1 MVPVD
6 PFGGAVVLLE
16 VPATLCV
23 EHGMEATIAED
34 SLWACSVA
42 LFPDNY
48 IASPSL
54 ASSRLGQK
62 CF

>member
-6 PFGGAVVLLE
+6 PFGGAVVLLK

-48 IASPSL
+48 IASVV
-54 ASSRLGQK
+54 GIV
-62 CF
+62 